1 MEWIRLS
8 AGYVSIKSSEKC
20 HFWPIVFF
28 SLNFFII
35 TNMVYSSPW
44 SWLGKGKTLEWNLQS
59 LNENVLTASSATSYP
74 MFVLAKTE
82 LPPYP

>member
-44 SWLGKGKTLEWNLQS
+44 SWLGKGKTLEWNL
-59 LNENVLTASSATSYP
+59 
-74 MFVLAKTE
+74 
-82 LPPYP
+82 